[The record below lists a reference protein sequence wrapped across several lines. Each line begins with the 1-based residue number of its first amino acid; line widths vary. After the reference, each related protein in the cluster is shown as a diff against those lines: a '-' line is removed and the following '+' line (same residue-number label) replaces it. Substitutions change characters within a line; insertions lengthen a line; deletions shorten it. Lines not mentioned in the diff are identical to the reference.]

1 MKKDQHIRC
10 ILGSLIILAGF
21 FMIAAFSPGRKKFT
35 VRLNCYS
42 PWGFPVEY
50 KLTERGLLILSDTQT
65 NAAFSTYKEIYKK
78 DISSTE
84 SDSIY
89 QYLRSTPYDTLKSEY
104 GHNILDGTT
113 RIINLSGYKLKS
125 KQIIIHESS
134 TDITFDIL
142 EIVDN
147 LIPVNEK
154 MLRDYL
160 Q

>member
-1 MKKDQHIRC
+1 MRC
-10 ILGSLIILAGF
+10 NKGTLLIIVSLFFILA
-21 FMIAAFSPGRKKFT
+21 ANPGRKKFT

-134 TDITFDIL
+134 TDITYDIL

>member
-1 MKKDQHIRC
+1 MKKVHPIRC
-10 ILGSLIILAGF
+10 ILGSLVTLASF
-21 FMIAAFSPGRKKFT
+21 FIIAAAHPGRKKFT

-65 NAAFSTYKEIYKK
+65 NAAFSVYNEIYRK
-78 DISSTE
+78 DISATA

-89 QYLRSTPYDTLKSEY
+89 QYLNSTPYDTLESEY
-104 GHNILDGTT
+104 GQNILDGTT
-113 RIINLSGYKLKS
+113 RIINLSGYQLKS
-125 KQIIIHESS
+125 KQIIIHGPS
-134 TDITFDIL
+134 TDITYDIL

-147 LIPVNEK
+147 LIPVNDK
-154 MLRDYL
+154 NLRDYL